1 VTTGAVARWAPRGR
15 LGRLRS
21 PDRPGRVGADGP
33 APTHA
38 GLALAV
44 VMTGVLI
51 TAVDTTI
58 VVLALPEIERGL
70 HVPLGSVIWVVIG
83 YLLVI
88 TLLATQV
95 GRLGDMFGRVRMY
108 EAGFVVFIV
117 GSALCGLAW
126 NEASIVGFRLLQ
138 GVGGALISANSG
150 AVIADV
156 FPPERRGRA
165 YGFNAIGWNLGAVLG
180 IVLGGVI
187 VTYVSWRWI
196 FWINVPIGIVA
207 VVAAHRV
214 LRDRGERR
222 RHHLDLRGMVTAGL
236 GLFGVLWAVTE
247 LATRSLDPAIVGFLV
262 GGVVLLVVFVL
273 IERAQD
279 EPMLRLSLFRAP
291 AMTSALLASLFQ
303 GLANYATLFLVIMYL
318 QGPRQ
323 LSPLHASLLLV
334 PGYVLGGAVAP
345 YAGRLADRIDPVVP
359 DTIGLGAQLVALL
372 LYAQLGLASGLWL
385 VVAATVVNGVG
396 GSTFFPANNA
406 TVMKASPAALFGIS
420 SGMLRTFSNV
430 GMVFSFSM
438 ALLIAAHAIP
448 TGLAFAIFV
457 GTATLHGHLA
467 AAFTTGEHAAF
478 YASIGF
484 LAVAMVCAWSARGRA
499 GRRVAGPGPTVRS

>member
-1 VTTGAVARWAPRGR
+1 MGRSAPTGL
-15 LGRLRS
+15 LGRSRAATAG
-21 PDRPGRVGADGP
+21 PGRADRIVHP
-33 APTHA
+33 

-44 VMTGVLI
+44 VMTGILI
-51 TAVDTTI
+51 SAVDTTI

-108 EAGFVVFIV
+108 EAGFVVFVV
-117 GSALCGLAW
+117 GSALCGLSW

-150 AVIADV
+150 AVIADI

-196 FWINVPIGIVA
+196 FWINVPIGLVA

-214 LRDRGERR
+214 LVDRQERR
-222 RHHLDLRGMVTAGL
+222 RHRLDVLGMAAGGL
-236 GLFGVLWAVTE
+236 GLFGVLWTVTE
-247 LATRSLDPAIVGFLV
+247 VATRPLDGALIGYLV
-262 GGVVLLVVFVL
+262 GGLALLVVFVL
-273 IERAQD
+273 VERAQA
-279 EPMLRLSLFRAP
+279 EPMLRLSLFREP
-291 AMTSALLASLFQ
+291 AMTPALLASLFQ

-334 PGYVLGGAVAP
+334 PGYVLGGALAP
-345 YAGRLADRIDPVVP
+345 YAGRLADRFDPVVP
-359 DTIGLGAQLVALL
+359 AAAGLLAQLVALL
-372 LYAQLGLASGLWL
+372 LYAQLGLGSSLWL
-385 VVAATVVNGVG
+385 VVLATVVNGL
-396 GSTFFPANNA
+396 GSSAFFPANAA
-406 TVMKASPAALFGIS
+406 TVMKASPPEVFGIS
-420 SGMLRTFSNV
+420 SGMLRTFGNV
-430 GMVFSFSM
+430 GMVFSFSL

-448 TGLAFAIFV
+448 SGLAFAIFV

-478 YASIGF
+478 YASLGF
-484 LAVAMVCAWSARGRA
+484 LAVATVCAWAARGGVARRA
-499 GRRVAGPGPTVRS
+499 ARHADRP